1 MEEARRSEW
10 SRAAERWVTRSR
22 VEIAA
27 FALGSL
33 WAFFWVQGIP
43 FFSDDHTRWL
53 GPAVEMSWGEALA
66 ALFDPWG
73 PPERT
78 WGFAYR
84 PAVTLWFKALYAVHG
99 PSPAA
104 FFAWKC
110 AVFGGLTALAVGV
123 ARRHLG
129 GSVAAAAVFAL
140 LLASHGIVG
149 ALLWHGDLS
158 VLANLL
164 MLGALA
170 LLARELA
177 APRLRVAGLV
187 APVFFALVAM
197 QTKGNAKLFPVILIV
212 AGVLGGASALR
223 RAAPVVAVGL
233 LFAVPVRA
241 IVEGYPN
248 PLSPSEGIVESTY
261 TWRAASLEQV
271 RVFAVSGALDVL
283 RSPLT
288 LTRSLVASLFPLGW
302 LIAAGALGVALAR
315 RLRPS
320 VLASTEEGAG
330 GEDAGGED
338 AGGEGAGKKQ
348 APPSASISAASIALR
363 RMVAAWALLSLA
375 SMASYPD
382 INPTYQL
389 RYGIDFIVPW
399 SMLLGL
405 SAAWASS
412 RLRGARARRIAL
424 ASVTAVAAAHAFL
437 GLHRSK
443 TIRSQNGAVI
453 VVAEAINRRLAEAKD
468 VTVRAYIDYAPYE
481 YWPRLPGRELTSVA
495 PEALST
501 LPQGT
506 YAIAWQPPLVP
517 EYELVL
523 VAAGRAES
531 LFDRLFTADPSLVAS
546 LLRKA
551 PPLEARA
558 QAQNAMSRGSFEEA
572 AGLLEQAL
580 RESDT
585 PFDRNQLALAYFQ
598 MQRPADALSALAP
611 LVGTGARGLRNARYN
626 HALALLLLGRA
637 KEAYA
642 AYQDLARELPRDVD
656 ILYNMGVSA
665 RGAGNLREA
674 SAAFTQVLRLS
685 PGHAGA
691 RANLAELRASTP
703 AP

>member
-53 GPAVEMSWGEALA
+53 GPALEMSWGEALA

-84 PAVTLWFKALYAVHG
+84 PAVTLWFKALHALHG
-99 PSPAA
+99 PSPGA

-110 AVFGGLTALAVGV
+110 AVFGGLAALSVGV

-129 GSVAAAAVFAL
+129 GPLAAAVALAL

-170 LLARELA
+170 LSAREFA
-177 APRLRVAGLV
+177 APKLRITGFV
-187 APVFFALVAM
+187 APVLFALVAM
-197 QTKGNAKLFPVILIV
+197 QTKGNTKLFPVILIT

-223 RAAPVVAVGL
+223 RAAPAAAVCL

-248 PLSPSEGIVESTY
+248 PLSPSVGIVESTY
-261 TWRAASLEQV
+261 TWRAASLDQV

-283 RSPLT
+283 RAPLT
-288 LTRSLVASLFPLGW
+288 LSRSLVASLFPLGW
-302 LIAAGALGVALAR
+302 LIVAGALSVALAR
-315 RLRPS
+315 RFRLGL
-320 VLASTEEGAG
+320 LAPLEEDAT
-330 GEDAGGED
+330 GEDATE
-338 AGGEGAGKKQ
+338 KQ
-348 APPSASISAASIALR
+348 ALPSAPLSATSTALR
-363 RMVAAWALLSLA
+363 RMVAAWALLSLV

-399 SMLLGL
+399 SIWVGLG
-405 SAAWASS
+405 AAWAFSW
-412 RLRGARARRIAL
+412 LRGARARHIAL
-424 ASVTAVAAAHAFL
+424 ASVAAVAAAHALL
-437 GLHRSK
+437 GLHRSV

-453 VVAEAINRRLAEAKD
+453 VIAEAINRRLAEAKD

-481 YWPRLPGRELTSVA
+481 YWPRLPGRELTGVA
-495 PEALST
+495 SEALAT
-501 LPQGT
+501 LPRGT

-517 EYELVL
+517 EYELVF
-523 VAAGRAES
+523 VATGRAKS
-531 LFDRLFTADPSLVAS
+531 LFDRLFKADPSLVAS

-551 PPLEARA
+551 PPLEVRA
-558 QAQNAMSRGSFEEA
+558 QAQNAMNRGSFEEA
-572 AGLLEQAL
+572 AGLFEQAL
-580 RESDT
+580 RVSDT

-598 MQRPADALSALAP
+598 MKRPADALSALTP
-611 LVGTGARGLRNARYN
+611 LVVTGTRGLRNARYN
-626 HALALLLLGRA
+626 HALALLPLGRA
-637 KEAYA
+637 IEAYA
-642 AYQDLARELPRDVD
+642 AYQDLAREFPRDID

-665 RGAGNLREA
+665 RGSGHLREA

-691 RANLAELRASTP
+691 RANLTELKASTP
-703 AP
+703 AR